1 MIPQPARPSKPD
13 RRAVGTDTPQDMN
26 DLYKQTF
33 LFFLFFFCSFSMVC
47 FCVAVCAETSVSA
60 MHMKKGI
67 HELNAK
73 YEASARK
80 R

>member
-1 MIPQPARPSKPD
+1 MIHQPAGPSKPD
-13 RRAVGTDTPQDMN
+13 RRAVSTDTPQDMN

-33 LFFLFFFCSFSMVC
+33 LFFFFFSSFSLVC
-47 FCVAVCAETSVSA
+47 FCVAFCAETSVSA